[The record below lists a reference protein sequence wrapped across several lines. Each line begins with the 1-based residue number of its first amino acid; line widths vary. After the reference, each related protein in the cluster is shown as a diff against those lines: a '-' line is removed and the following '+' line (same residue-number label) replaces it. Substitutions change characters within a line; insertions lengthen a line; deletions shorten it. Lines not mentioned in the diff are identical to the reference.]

1 MIKLILKRL
10 TIAIPTLIII
20 IAFVFGLMRLAPGG
34 PFTNERALPPEIEQK
49 IKWIKK
55 RDHLLLEDIENRIQ
69 NQGIITPIK
78 QHVKDLVE

>member
-10 TIAIPTLIII
+10 AIAIPTLIII

-49 IKWIKK
+49 IN
-55 RDHLLLEDIENRIQ
+55 EA
-69 NQGIITPIK
+69 
-78 QHVKDLVE
+78 